1 MADGALPLPFV
12 GHLVAGP
19 VGGGSVVHFNV
30 EPVRKRPLKPG
41 DSVMTRILPFGEVL
55 EAADH
60 LSQDE
65 QEELI
70 AILHRRLAQTVRQQ
84 LAADVQEARQEY
96 AEGRCVPAT
105 PAEMIREILK

>member
-1 MADGALPLPFV
+1 MGRVMPF
-12 GHLVAGP
+12 A
-19 VGGGSVVHFNV
+19 
-30 EPVRKRPLKPG
+30 
-41 DSVMTRILPFGEVL
+41 EVL

-70 AILHRRLAQTVRQQ
+70 AILHRRLAQAARQR
-84 LAADVQEARQEY
+84 LSVEIQEARQEF

-105 PAEMIREILK
+105 PDQLVREIL